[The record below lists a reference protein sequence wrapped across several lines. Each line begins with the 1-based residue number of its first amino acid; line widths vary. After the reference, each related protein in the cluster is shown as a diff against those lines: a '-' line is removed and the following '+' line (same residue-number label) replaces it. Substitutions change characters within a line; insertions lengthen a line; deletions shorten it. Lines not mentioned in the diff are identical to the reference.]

1 MSRNKKLAA
10 VTGVLVTLGVVV
22 LFIIIGIVRKPA
34 VEPEEI
40 KTDKPSMIADFTPD
54 KPADRASTDAQP
66 PAPSA
71 EALSKKDEKPAFV
84 KRPGAMQLPDGQV
97 LTFPAPKEGETR
109 KVFAYGHLYEC
120 DHEGNF
126 RDITPRQLFHTA
138 FEANFLGLAIEDRP
152 FIPAF
157 LVGLDEADVRQMLEK
172 PYEPIGDE
180 TEEEL
185 EQLKAYDDM
194 RAAALEYMDQ
204 GGKFDD
210 FVDYFASNIKKERQ
224 TQAMLLREV
233 MMLVKEGRL
242 QEAKVTAE
250 AANELKLK
258 KGLKPF
264 KIPPHVQA
272 AFDELP

>member
-1 MSRNKKLAA
+1 MNRNRKLAA
-10 VTGVLVTLGVVV
+10 VTGVVVTLGIVVFFV
-22 LFIIIGIVRKPA
+22 IVGIARKPEA
-34 VEPEEI
+34 PVEEG
-40 KTDKPSMIADFTPD
+40 PSDRPAMIADFTPD
-54 KPADRASTDAQP
+54 
-66 PAPSA
+66 APSA
-71 EALSKKDEKPAFV
+71 TADAGTSAADEVEKPAKKKDEKPAFV

-180 TEEEL
+180 TDDEK

-204 GGKFDD
+204 GGKFDE
-210 FVDYFASNIKKERQ
+210 FVDYFASNVKKERQ

-233 MMLVKEGRL
+233 MTLVKEGRL
-242 QEAKVTAE
+242 QEAKATAE

-264 KIPPHVQA
+264 KIPPHVQE
-272 AFDELP
+272 AFDQLP